1 VQALDFLD
9 KLLRYDHQDRLTARE
24 AMVIP
29 IFGLSARL
37 YLSVWFNRW
46 AQTYPIQSFL
56 KHVES
61 RAMGREG
68 VHKMHALEMPSLS
81 SIQTQNSSTWI
92 L

>member
-29 IFGLSARL
+29 FLACQLDYICLCGLIDG
-37 YLSVWFNRW
+37 
-46 AQTYPIQSFL
+46 QTYPIQSFL

-68 VHKMHALEMPSLS
+68 VHKMHVLEMPSLS